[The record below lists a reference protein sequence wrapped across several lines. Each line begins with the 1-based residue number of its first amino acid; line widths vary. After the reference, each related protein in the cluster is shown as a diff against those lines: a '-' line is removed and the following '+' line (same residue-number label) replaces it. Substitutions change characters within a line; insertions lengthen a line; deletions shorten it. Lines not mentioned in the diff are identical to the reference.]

1 MANEFAVI
9 FTTTPR
15 DAEYFVGSEAILQW
29 EYSSRPSNAVRKV
42 KFGIVALPE
51 DSASASEDVAIFVKD
66 KISGDVQRNTKYR
79 TDVIASLNGRT
90 SVLKNETASFKIA
103 NLTMNDTGKYFCRL
117 EPDISISAREK
128 THYVHVKVVGK
139 SKFKNNFK
147 FIPDSTA
154 ILENI
159 YRADSVWRFL
169 FFFFLMLILIYI
181 LQSLAHFK
189 ICLFDVFVCLF

>member
-1 MANEFAVI
+1 MANEFAVN

-29 EYSSRPSNAVRKV
+29 EYSSRPSNAVRRV

-66 KISGDVQRNTKYR
+66 KKSGDVQRNTKYR

-117 EPDISISAREK
+117 EPVSITTRDK

-147 FIPDSTA
+147 SIPDSTA
-154 ILENI
+154 ILENT
-159 YRADSVWRFL
+159 YCVDSVWRF
-169 FFFFLMLILIYI
+169 FFFLILILILIY
-181 LQSLAHFK
+181 
-189 ICLFDVFVCLF
+189 V